1 MKKEDSRE
9 YRVMLTNGKVVY
21 FTIRELNAFI
31 RSLNMLFLFAIL
43 MFVMVWGDAQTI
55 GGVAGVAVRALYW
68 AGCICLY
75 VLLLPHWI
83 AVPCFLWSKL
93 TSVPLP
99 LVLATGPLVFALT
112 VLASWFPAVPGSVEP
127 EQGETLLEHTFLKN
141 LVAAHLSE
149 MTAFLWLYPQFQLAR
164 HRKKT
169 NAEVRFIRLNGRSLP
184 IDSLK
189 LVRNEDHYL
198 IINTT
203 MGTVR
208 LRARMKDLLG
218 QVLLSDGIQTHRSYW
233 VARQEVIELRGH
245 ELLTQSGAR
254 IPVSRYRLKA
264 VQAWLS
270 VLGKPH

>member
-21 FTIRELNAFI
+21 FTLREFQTFI
-31 RSLNMLFLFAIL
+31 RSLNVLFLLAIL
-43 MFVMVWGDAQTI
+43 LCVMIWGEAQTMNDA
-55 GGVAGVAVRALYW
+55 AGFAVLVLYW
-68 AGCICLY
+68 FGCIALY
-75 VLLLPHWI
+75 VLLLPLWI
-83 AVPCFLWSKL
+83 AVPCDLWAKF
-93 TSVPLP
+93 TSRPLP
-99 LVLATGPLVFALT
+99 LIFATGPLVFALT
-112 VLASWFPAVPGSVEP
+112 VFASWFPAVPGSLVAD
-127 EQGETLLEHTFLKN
+127 QGNGLLGRTVLKN
-141 LVAAHLSE
+141 MIAAHLCE

-164 HRKKT
+164 HRVRT
-169 NAEVRFIRLNGRSLP
+169 SAEVRFVRLNGRSLP
-184 IDSLK
+184 VDSLK
-189 LVRNEDHYL
+189 LVRNEEHYL

-208 LRARMKDLLG
+208 LRARMKDLLA
-218 QVLLSDGIQTHRSYW
+218 QVALSDGIQTHRSFW
-233 VARQEVIELRGH
+233 VATSEVIELRGH